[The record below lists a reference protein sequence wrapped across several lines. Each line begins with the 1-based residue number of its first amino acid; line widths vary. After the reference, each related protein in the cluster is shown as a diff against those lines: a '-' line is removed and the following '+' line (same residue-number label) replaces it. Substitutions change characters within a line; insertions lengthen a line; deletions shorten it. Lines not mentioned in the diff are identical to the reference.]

1 MLQSYSL
8 FDAEDVA
15 PASIE
20 SNQNFTVEE
29 ALWTTVSN
37 RNNDLYKQ
45 IVYKVLRNPKHLIS
59 HIQRFYFTYGMKQ
72 KDPLYASLVDLLLT
86 LGGNG
91 KQLSNRLIL
100 SARSILTNQQYQNLM
115 NYSKTQNI
123 HLLLENNYTVLTQ
136 GLIGTTHLIEAVAEK
151 VEN

>member
-8 FDAEDVA
+8 FDAENVS

-20 SNQNFTVEE
+20 SSQKFIVEE
-29 ALWTTVSN
+29 ALWTTVN
-37 RNNDLYKQ
+37 KKNNDLYKQ
-45 IVYKVLRNPKHLIS
+45 IVYKVSRNPKHLIS

-72 KDPLYASLVDLLLT
+72 KDPLYASLADLLLT

-100 SARSILTNQQYQNLM
+100 SARSVLTDQQYQNLM
-115 NYSKTQNI
+115 SFSKTQNI

-136 GLIGTTHLIEAVAEK
+136 GLIGTTHLVEAVAEK